1 MTTQSQNKVER
12 GGAAHAPNTRQL
24 AAPQATWLVA
34 EREITTKLR
43 SKAFLISTGILLLL
57 VLGGVLFSGIAS
69 QNGGFGS
76 PAKVAVVAASADS
89 VNAEAFDVVTVADR
103 AAAEEAVLSER
114 VEAAVVPG
122 GDTPVGLTILAGDSV
137 PIDLMQALSASPSI
151 ELLAPTTEN
160 PMLAYFIAIA
170 FGLVFM
176 MSAVTFGAT
185 IAQSVVE
192 EKQTRIVEILL
203 ATVSAR
209 TILAGKILGNSIL
222 ALGQVVAIAAL
233 TSVGMLATGQDL
245 LLGELGTALI
255 WFAILFAFGFVLLA
269 SLYAALASLVSRQED
284 VASAVSPVMWLVMIP
299 YVAIIIFN
307 TNTEALALMSYIP
320 FSAPVGMPMR
330 LYLGI
335 AEWWEPIA
343 SLGIMFVAIAI
354 VWWLGARIY
363 EGSILRTG
371 GKVKLKDAL
380 ASSHSK

>member
-1 MTTQSQNKVER
+1 MNLPNQTQSASSRSAAPAQR
-12 GGAAHAPNTRQL
+12 LGAA
-24 AAPQATWLVA
+24 QATWLVA

-57 VLGGVLFSGIAS
+57 VLGSVLFGGLSSKA
-69 QNGGFGS
+69 GGFGG
-76 PAKVAVVAASADS
+76 PTKVAVVAETASEVDAD
-89 VNAEAFDVVTVADR
+89 AFEVLTVADR
-103 AAAEEAVLSER
+103 AAAEQAVLDES
-114 VEAAVVPG
+114 VDAAVVPDAASPAG
-122 GDTPVGLTILAGDSV
+122 VTVLAADSPPVSLV
-137 PIDLMQALSASPSI
+137 QALSVSPNI

-160 PMLAYFIAIA
+160 PMLAYFIALA
-170 FGLVFM
+170 FGIVFM
-176 MSAVTFGAT
+176 MSAITFGTT

-209 TILAGKILGNSIL
+209 SILAGKILGNSIL

-233 TSVGMLATGQDL
+233 SSVGMLATGQDL

-284 VASAVSPVMWLVMIP
+284 VGSAISPVMWLVMIP
-299 YVAIIIFN
+299 YIAIVGFSTDLKI
-307 TNTEALALMSYIP
+307 LAIMSYVP
-320 FSAPVGMPMR
+320 FSAPIGMPMR
-330 LYLGI
+330 LYLGV
-335 AEWWEPIA
+335 AEWWEPIL
-343 SLGIMFVAIAI
+343 SLGVLVVAIAI

-371 GKVKLKDAL
+371 AKVKLKDAL
-380 ASSHSK
+380 ASKD